1 MSGNL
6 ERGAAA
12 DLWRNTLSRIPTVFG
27 RLAYLASLRDQNT
40 GAYAHQGLAQLF
52 GDEAADQTMRR
63 SHFDVFVEW
72 LGLNLQHQKSD
83 LEEYLSELEE
93 DTKTVLGNWVRLSP
107 YLTFMPSEA
116 REVERRLFTTDL
128 EALLVL
134 LTHDYA
140 VACPDPDA

>member
-1 MSGNL
+1 MPTNL

-12 DLWRNTLSRIPTVFG
+12 DLWRNTLSQIPTVFG
-27 RLAYLASLRDQNT
+27 RLIYLASLRDQNT
-40 GAYAHQGLAQLF
+40 GTYAHQGLAQLF

-72 LGLNLQHQKSD
+72 LGMNLERQKCD

-93 DTKTVLGNWVRLSP
+93 DTKTILANWVRLCP
-107 YLTFMPSEA
+107 YLTFIPSEA
-116 REVERRLFTTDL
+116 REVERRLFRTDL
-128 EALLVL
+128 ETLLVI